1 MELQR
6 NRLLREQLKEDMELP
21 EVCEVDWKASYEKL
35 SDCNKELEVALRQ
48 QAKTAEEDAQPLSV
62 EPVAFEVTLP
72 DSDSSERVEVVGF
85 RSPKNAAFYLLRGRL
100 PLGLQLTK
108 KDEGRLKG
116 AFMVEAAAPGGA
128 AANGGVIE
136 GDILH
141 ELTVVMDRANL
152 GIKTEDFVSSVVGGL
167 GRWRQTIMDASY
179 INTVDDLVSQF
190 KSNTMLGSD
199 TEFLLIFERDISTS
213 PAPAEQRVSSG
224 RGATKSLA
232 WRAWSDF

>member
-6 NRLLREQLKEDMELP
+6 NQLLREQLKNEEMELP

-72 DSDSSERVEVVGF
+72 DSDSSELVEVVGF
-85 RSPKNAAFYLLRGRL
+85 RPPQRAAFYLLRGRL

-108 KDEGRLKG
+108 LNEGRLKG

-128 AANGGVIE
+128 AASGGVME

-141 ELTVVMDRANL
+141 ALTVVMDRANL
-152 GIKTEDFVSSVVGGL
+152 GVKTEDFVSSVVGGL

-199 TEFLLIFERDISTS
+199 TELLLIFERDISTS
-213 PAPAEQRVSSG
+213 PAPAE
-224 RGATKSLA
+224 SLQPVPK
-232 WRAWSDF
+232 